1 MDDFP
6 NDASTS
12 GLYNVRDQPISGINE
27 DFSDVDWI
35 RVTDLKTW
43 HFYNVWFYSSEVR
56 PRSTSL
62 RLVDARGDVIDFLTF
77 GFPDRGEYQHTVTGS
92 GNSLQVRLDWDSE
105 LDANTDSIR
114 IFNMNDPQSQVETL
128 TLSNPDGQSPE
139 SICFRYSLNR
149 MAPAAG
155 SRCSLSP
162 ANLATWSFRF
172 NSKHFYSL
180 VSWRNTATISSD
192 GTTNRWLSDS
202 KSTGIALPG

>member
-128 TLSNPDGQSPE
+128 TLSNPDGQ
-139 SICFRYSLNR
+139 FARVDL
-149 MAPAAG
+149 
-155 SRCSLSP
+155 LSVF
-162 ANLATWSFRF
+162 AQ
-172 NSKHFYSL
+172 
-180 VSWRNTATISSD
+180 SD
-192 GTTNRWLSDS
+192 GTRRRFEVLTESSEFGNLVVP
-202 KSTGIALPG
+202 I